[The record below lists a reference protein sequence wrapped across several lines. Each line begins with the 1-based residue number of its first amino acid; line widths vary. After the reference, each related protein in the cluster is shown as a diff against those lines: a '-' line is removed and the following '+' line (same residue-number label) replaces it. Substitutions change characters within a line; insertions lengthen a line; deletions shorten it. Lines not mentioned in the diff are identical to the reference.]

1 MSDWVKFYENEYT
14 YIGKVIGNFYDKDGN
29 ETLALKDFYVKLK
42 RGTDAKEQDNM
53 DKKTFPEC
61 NSKWSKE
68 EGTEVWCTNER
79 YISHFSHDLKL
90 ESSFHELYF
99 FTLMLI

>member
-1 MSDWVKFYENEYT
+1 MNDWVKFYENEYT

-42 RGTDAKEQDNM
+42 RGTEAKEQDNE

-68 EGTEVWCTNER
+68 EGTLVWCTNER
-79 YISHFSHDLKL
+79 YKSHLSHGIKL
-90 ESSFHELYF
+90 LSLFP
-99 FTLMLI
+99 